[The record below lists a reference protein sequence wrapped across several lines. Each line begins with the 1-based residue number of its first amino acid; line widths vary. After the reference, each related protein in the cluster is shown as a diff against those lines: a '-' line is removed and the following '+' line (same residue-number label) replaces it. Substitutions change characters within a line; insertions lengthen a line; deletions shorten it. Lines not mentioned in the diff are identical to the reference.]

1 MLYYLD
7 HVRRFWTDLVR
18 HDKHEMQKVDYI
30 TVKAL
35 ELKAPGTS
43 TSDSMT
49 LYRQL
54 RKGEVFSAFNLDR
67 RMEIWAKLQ
76 AWEGLIPT
84 LWTFFEDFKYIQ
96 ACAHWVKR
104 LVKVPLRGTLYTA
117 MARSFSDMNQKRGKC
132 IVQEAESVFTFR
144 SSTTQNCVAL
154 HYRQVF
160 LYIMRHL
167 RELSPG
173 STKLEP
179 KPSERKIRTTKDLNR
194 SVLHGLADL
203 AERLGFKSERISDLK
218 AKYSSYADGRSPSGQ
233 SKPAYVVDGPGE
245 CQERRC
251 ACPFDLAYE
260 QSKDFLFLD
269 NMHNTDKSQGSSIQ
283 PVFVRKSV
291 YLAYFGRRVPY
302 SEPELNDQ
310 SRGNGNQEQEGDPL
324 REGRDQ
330 TYAPQEQPDAEEMRE
345 DRDISQW
352 QDYAEQLRDT
362 SHLFESPPRSQS
374 IQANQEPQP
383 MDDVGELITYDGKR
397 DQGSVAPSIISSS
410 FYSDEISP
418 EDGPPEERVPFAE
431 TPLRPIASAPMEIT
445 EKDDILQERFKFIFR
460 DGDDWITMEEYYFG
474 PSLSSSVELT
484 AGKHAREG
492 RYLFDTAL
500 WSLHPSEC
508 FEAAMANGTH
518 VILLFPAG
526 RICISQQLAASASRL
541 GDNARSFK
549 ENTRKRV
556 ANDDISTE
564 DLARKKQIL

>member
-1 MLYYLD
+1 MLHYLD
-7 HVRRFWTDLVR
+7 HIRRFWTDLVR

-54 RKGEVFSAFNLDR
+54 RKGEIFSAFNLDR

-104 LVKVPLRGTLYTA
+104 LVKMPPRGTLYTT
-117 MARSFSDMNQKRGKC
+117 MARSFSEMNQKRGKC
-132 IVQEAESVFTFR
+132 IIQEAESVFTFR
-144 SSTTQNCVAL
+144 SSTTQNRVAL

-194 SVLHGLADL
+194 SVLYGLADL
-203 AERLGFKSERISDLK
+203 AERLGFKSEKISDLK
-218 AKYSSYADGRSPSGQ
+218 AKYSSHAGGRSPSVQ
-233 SKPAYVVDGPGE
+233 SKPVYVVDGPGE

-260 QSKDFLFLD
+260 QSKEFLFLD
-269 NMHNTDKSQGSSIQ
+269 NMHSTDKSQGSSIQ
-283 PVFVRKSV
+283 SVFVRRSV
-291 YLAYFGRRVPY
+291 YLAYFGRRVSY

-310 SRGNGNQEQEGDPL
+310 ERENGDQEQERDPM
-324 REGRDQ
+324 REDIDQ
-330 TYAPQEQPDAEEMRE
+330 MYAPQEQPKAEETRE
-345 DRDISQW
+345 DRDISEW
-352 QDYAEQLRDT
+352 HNFAEQLRET
-362 SHLFESPPRSQS
+362 RHLLESPLRSQS
-374 IQANQEPQP
+374 VQGNQEPQQ
-383 MDDVGELITYDGKR
+383 MDDVEELVTYDGEGER
-397 DQGSVAPSIISSS
+397 GSVAPSIISSS
-410 FYSDEISP
+410 FYSDEILS
-418 EDGPPEERVPFAE
+418 EEGPLEERAPFE
-431 TPLRPIASAPMEIT
+431 ENLRAITSTPMEAT
-445 EKDDILQERFKFIFR
+445 EKDEPFQERFKFILR
-460 DGDDWITMEEYYFG
+460 DGDDWITMEEYFFR

-484 AGKHAREG
+484 AEKHAREG
-492 RYLFDTAL
+492 R
-500 WSLHPSEC
+500 SPS
-508 FEAAMANGTH
+508 
-518 VILLFPAG
+518 
-526 RICISQQLAASASRL
+526 R
-541 GDNARSFK
+541 
-549 ENTRKRV
+549 
-556 ANDDISTE
+556 
-564 DLARKKQIL
+564 

>member
-1 MLYYLD
+1 MFHYLD

-18 HDKHEMQKVDYI
+18 HDKHDMQKVDYI

-54 RKGEVFSAFNLDR
+54 RKGEIFSAFNLDR

-84 LWTFFEDFKYIQ
+84 LWTFFEDFKYLQ
-96 ACAHWVKR
+96 ACAYWVKR
-104 LVKVPLRGTLYTA
+104 LVKVPPRGTLYTA
-117 MARSFSDMNQKRGKC
+117 MARSFSEMNQKRGKC
-132 IVQEAESVFTFR
+132 IIQEAESVFTFR
-144 SSTTQNCVAL
+144 SSTTQNRVAL

-194 SVLHGLADL
+194 SVLYRLADL
-203 AERLGFKSERISDLK
+203 AERLGFKSEKISDLK
-218 AKYSSYADGRSPSGQ
+218 AKNSSHADGRSPSGQ

-251 ACPFDLAYE
+251 ACPFDLAFE

-269 NMHNTDKSQGSSIQ
+269 NMYSTDKSQGSSIQ
-283 PVFVRKSV
+283 PVFVRRSV
-291 YLAYFGRRVPY
+291 YLAYFGRRVSY
-302 SEPELNDQ
+302 SEPESNDQ
-310 SRGNGNQEQEGDPL
+310 NRENGNQEQERDPS
-324 REGRDQ
+324 REGIDQ
-330 TYAPQEQPDAEEMRE
+330 IYTPQEQPNAEETRE
-345 DRDISQW
+345 DRDISEW
-352 QDYAEQLRDT
+352 HDYMEQLGNT
-362 SHLFESPPRSQS
+362 SHLFESSPRSQS
-374 IQANQEPQP
+374 VQRNQEPQP
-383 MDDVGELITYDGKR
+383 MVDVEELVTYNGER
-397 DQGSVAPSIISSS
+397 EQGSVAPSIISSS
-410 FYSDEISP
+410 FYSDEILP
-418 EDGPPEERVPFAE
+418 EEGPLEERVPFEE
-431 TPLRPIASAPMEIT
+431 TPLRPIAPAPMEAT
-445 EKDDILQERFKFIFR
+445 EKDETLQERFKFIFR
-460 DGDDWITMEEYYFG
+460 DGDDWITMEEYFFG

-484 AGKHAREG
+484 AEKHAREG

-518 VILLFPAG
+518 VILLLPAG
-526 RICISQQLAASASRL
+526 RICISQQLAASASQL

-549 ENTRKRV
+549 DNTRKRV

-564 DLARKKQIL
+564 DQARKKQVL